1 MTRGDREDQESARRS
16 ADRLALA
23 LEDAGFDVG
32 QEFPALHDA
41 IGRQGA
47 AVVRIGDV
55 WPTVADRLAAALMSG
70 AVRQT
75 TQVEEDDNRQ

>member
-1 MTRGDREDQESARRS
+1 MTKADEEAARRS

-41 IGRQGA
+41 IGKQGA
-47 AVVRIGDV
+47 AVVRVGDV
-55 WPTVADRLAAALMSG
+55 SPPVADRLAAVLASASAPHQAG
-70 AVRQT
+70 KDGR
-75 TQVEEDDNRQ
+75 